1 VRLLTKRAWALPGL
15 LVCAAVAS
23 VAVAVAWS
31 VVVPD
36 RVQAR
41 VFFGLDVPDGS
52 AAAVSAATVSSKCA
66 PTVQSAFV
74 KLDSTSFTL
83 PKLHSIATLGM
94 PFITL
99 EPWSLISQEDQADQP
114 KYSLA
119 TIASGTYDADLR
131 RIASVIAGFASPV
144 YLRFAHEMNGNWYPW
159 GSDVNGNQPADYVRA
174 WRHVHDVFTA
184 AGATNARWV
193 WSPDADPGSDPI
205 PLQPL
210 YPGDAYVDYV
220 GLTAYGHTKSQPT
233 ATDTLDPALQQI
245 EAISKRPVILSE
257 IGADGPGKEV
267 WIQSL
272 GQLLRADRRIRGFV
286 WFNTTAQTTG
296 ATGDY
301 LFNDNDADAS
311 SFRAMLAK
319 ARVECG
325 A

>member
-1 VRLLTKRAWALPGL
+1 LPGL
-15 LVCAAVAS
+15 LFTAGVVS

-31 VVVPD
+31 VLVPD
-36 RVQAR
+36 RVRPQ

-52 AAAVSAATVSSKCA
+52 PAAVSAATVSSGCA

-83 PKLHSIATLGM
+83 PKLQSIATLGT

-99 EPWSLISQEDQADQP
+99 EPWSLVSQQDQANQP
-114 KYSLA
+114 KYSLV
-119 TIASGTYDADLR
+119 TIASGAYDADLR
-131 RIASVIAGFASPV
+131 RIAFVIAGFHSPV

-159 GSDVNGNQPADYVRA
+159 GSDVNGNQPAEYVRA
-174 WRHVHDVFTA
+174 WRHVHDVFVS
-184 AGATNARWV
+184 AGAVNALWG
-193 WSPDADPGSDPI
+193 WSPDADPGSKPVA
-205 PLQPL
+205 LQPL

-233 ATDTLDPALQQI
+233 ADDTVEPALQQI
-245 EAISKRPVILSE
+245 EEISKRPVILSE
-257 IGADGPGKEV
+257 IGVDGPGKAV

-272 GQLLRADRRIRGFV
+272 GQLIRDDPRIRGFV

-296 ATGDY
+296 ATGNY

-311 SFRAMLAK
+311 SFRATLAE
-319 ARVECG
+319 ARVSCG
-325 A
+325 RA

>member
-1 VRLLTKRAWALPGL
+1 MGERRQ
-15 LVCAAVAS
+15 
-23 VAVAVAWS
+23 
-31 VVVPD
+31 
-36 RVQAR
+36 RQ
-41 VFFGLDVPDGS
+41 
-52 AAAVSAATVSSKCA
+52 
-66 PTVQSAFV
+66 PT
-74 KLDSTSFTL
+74 
-83 PKLHSIATLGM
+83 G
-94 PFITL
+94 
-99 EPWSLISQEDQADQP
+99 
-114 KYSLA
+114 
-119 TIASGTYDADLR
+119 
-131 RIASVIAGFASPV
+131 
-144 YLRFAHEMNGNWYPW
+144 
-159 GSDVNGNQPADYVRA
+159 
-174 WRHVHDVFTA
+174 
-184 AGATNARWV
+184 RWV